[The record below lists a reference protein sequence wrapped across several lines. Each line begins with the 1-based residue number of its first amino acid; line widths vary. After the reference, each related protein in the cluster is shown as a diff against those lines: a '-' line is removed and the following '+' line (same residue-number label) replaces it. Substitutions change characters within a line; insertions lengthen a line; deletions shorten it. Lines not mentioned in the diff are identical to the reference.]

1 MREALDSHAEYHR
14 GLEPQFNKLSI
25 DDLDSHS
32 DLPFSS
38 LSDIAAVIDQ
48 LAAEMTGISQKDQ
61 KMEQRVLELQS
72 RMIKSESLEGLLN
85 MMRAQY

>member
-1 MREALDSHAEYHR
+1 MREALDSHAEYHH

-25 DDLDSHS
+25 EDLDSHS

-48 LAAEMTGISQKDQ
+48 LAAEMTGIALRDHNV
-61 KMEQRVLELQS
+61 EHRVLEVQS
-72 RMIKSESLEGLLN
+72 RMIKSESLWRETSLDW
-85 MMRAQY
+85 M